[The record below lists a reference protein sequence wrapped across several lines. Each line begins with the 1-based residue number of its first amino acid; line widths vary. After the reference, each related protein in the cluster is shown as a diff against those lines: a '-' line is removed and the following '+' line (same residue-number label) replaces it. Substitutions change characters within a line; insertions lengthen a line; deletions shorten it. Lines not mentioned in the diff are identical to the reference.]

1 MCSQRTLPD
10 PKSRQRTFHS
20 CSGRGASRRAP
31 PKYSPFLGG
40 STWPELIAVV
50 RNTFSPQTIGDDQPR
65 PGISVFH
72 ETFSVLDHRSGRFVL
87 VLTPWAPG
95 PRNCG
100 QLLSGNGAPDAFKTA
115 NRIPGNTNRE
125 RFIFI
130 LKCF

>member
-50 RNTFSPQTIGDDQPR
+50 RNTFSPQTIGDAQPR

-87 VLTPWAPG
+87 VLTPRAPG

-100 QLLSGNGAPDAFKTA
+100 QFVSVNGAPDEVKYA
-115 NRIPGNTNRE
+115 NRIIGAANTEKFN
-125 RFIFI
+125 FIF
-130 LKCF
+130 KSF